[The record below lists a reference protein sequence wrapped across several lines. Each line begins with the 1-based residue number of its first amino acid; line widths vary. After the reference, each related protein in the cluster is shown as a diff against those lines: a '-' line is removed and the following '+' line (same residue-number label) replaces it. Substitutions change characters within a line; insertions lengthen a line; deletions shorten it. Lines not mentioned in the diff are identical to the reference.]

1 MAETRFNEAAG
12 VANEANRLIV
22 DTIARMRSGDTVVV
36 SLSFDNPG
44 QEFAYEMRRFESSEV
59 MVAMVLEDGRN
70 VPPGLRKNID
80 ALLTEARRQREL
92 GEREAGADKPADA
105 VRLLEGANRQMIKAL
120 QALGVPVF

>member
-1 MAETRFNEAAG
+1 
-12 VANEANRLIV
+12 
-22 DTIARMRSGDTVVV
+22 
-36 SLSFDNPG
+36 
-44 QEFAYEMRRFESSEV
+44 
-59 MVAMVLEDGRN
+59 
-70 VPPGLRKNID
+70 LRKNID